1 MHRQRTGKVVCA
13 TNHQRN
19 IYTSQAI
26 LAMLNKYKLL
36 VSDIDGTITDGNGVI
51 SAADLDA
58 LRDIRQA
65 GITLSLSTGRAA
77 RGCHKVLKRF
87 PSEGFHIF
95 FDGAL
100 VCNADQTEVIYAKPI
115 EKDLLLEVCGLAQL
129 YRLTLE
135 LFSKTDFFVEHES
148 PLAKGHSELLGFEY
162 TLADFNALCANG
174 AQETIIMG
182 CLVMPVADEKKF
194 KSLFSEFGDAN
205 RLKFSWSMNPARPD
219 IYLVNVIKDDVS
231 KGNALIA
238 LCAHLGFSLEEI
250 VAIGD
255 GSNDISLLETAG
267 LAIAMQNAPPEL
279 KAVADYVTADIAHN
293 GFAQAV
299 RKFLL

>member
-1 MHRQRTGKVVCA
+1 MQ
-13 TNHQRN
+13 
-19 IYTSQAI
+19 
-26 LAMLNKYKLL
+26 NKYKLL

-51 SAADLDA
+51 SAVDLKAIQD
-58 LRDIRQA
+58 LQQA
-65 GITLSLSTGRAA
+65 GITLSLCTGRAA
-77 RGCHKVLKRF
+77 RGCQKVLERL
-87 PSEGFHIF
+87 PSDSFHIF

-100 VCNADQTEVIYAKPI
+100 VCNANQTEVIYAKPI
-115 EKDLLLEVCGLAQL
+115 EKELLLEVCGLAQL

-135 LFSKTDFFVEHES
+135 LFSKKEFFVAHES
-148 PLAKGHSELLGFEY
+148 PLAKEHSELLGFEY
-162 TLADFNALCANG
+162 TLAEFNALCANG

-182 CLVMPVADEKKF
+182 CLVMPVDDEKKF
-194 KSLFSEFGDAN
+194 KSLFSEFGNAN

-238 LCAHLGFSLEEI
+238 LCAHQGFNLDQI
-250 VAIGD
+250 AAIGD
-255 GSNDISLLETAG
+255 GSNDVSLLETAG

-279 KAVADYVTADIAHN
+279 KAVADHVTADIAHN

-299 RKFLL
+299 RKYLL